1 MQRNNGKL
9 FFVSFLMLFMEL
21 FLIRWIST
29 EVRIFAYVSN
39 LVLLACFLGV
49 GAGCYLA
56 KKEAHIFITLAMLVL
71 IALSVKC
78 LPFIYITDMLGGFA
92 DSIIW
97 FQFQE
102 GSLIVSLQGVVLT
115 IYLFLMILVAFIPLG
130 QILGSLLDNHR
141 NIIAAYSINIIGS
154 LIGIWVFSLLSFY
167 YTPPWMWLLSAL
179 VMLFFF
185 IPRSKLYMTV
195 FAAASVL
202 CLLVTGTH
210 NPGRTL
216 LWSPYQK
223 LEVRPSTYKGVQ
235 NGYLITV
242 NSVSYMSATNLSR
255 EFLQGHPSFYDPD
268 ILRYNPYEIPY
279 LFHNT
284 PDRVLIVGAGAGNDI
299 AGALR
304 NKAREIDAVEIDPGI
319 HALGAQLHPEKPYQN
334 PRVHTVI
341 DDARAYFKKTTKK
354 YDLIVFGLL
363 DSHTLSSQYNN
374 MRLDH
379 YVYTEESFQE
389 ARKLLKD
396 DGILVVS
403 FAAQRDWIGVRLN
416 GVLKKVFNEVP
427 YTFATVLPAEG
438 SLWGSLM
445 FITGNNPAKIKQ
457 WVEARPEL
465 RDYVRKNAFQC
476 SGSVKLIS
484 DDWPYL
490 YIEAPSIPRMYLLI
504 IMALAVLFIAAYR
517 LMGSAGEGGI
527 NWHFFFLGAAFMLLE
542 FQNVSKS
549 ALLFG
554 STWMVNAYI
563 ISAIL
568 VLILLANICAY
579 YLQIKN
585 TLPVYTILL
594 ASVLMAYF
602 IPLDIFNNFGYPAK
616 SILVSLI
623 INIPIF
629 FAGLIF
635 ITSFSNA
642 ASRDT
647 AFGSNLMGA
656 ALGGLLEPLS
666 FVMGIKALLLVV
678 LLLYALSYLFSA
690 QNRRQLI

>member
-1 MQRNNGKL
+1 
-9 FFVSFLMLFMEL
+9 
-21 FLIRWIST
+21 
-29 EVRIFAYVSN
+29 
-39 LVLLACFLGV
+39 
-49 GAGCYLA
+49 
-56 KKEAHIFITLAMLVL
+56 
-71 IALSVKC
+71 
-78 LPFIYITDMLGGFA
+78 
-92 DSIIW
+92 
-97 FQFQE
+97 
-102 GSLIVSLQGVVLT
+102 
-115 IYLFLMILVAFIPLG
+115 
-130 QILGSLLDNHR
+130 
-141 NIIAAYSINIIGS
+141 
-154 LIGIWVFSLLSFY
+154 
-167 YTPPWMWLLSAL
+167 
-179 VMLFFF
+179 
-185 IPRSKLYMTV
+185 
-195 FAAASVL
+195 
-202 CLLVTGTH
+202 
-210 NPGRTL
+210 
-216 LWSPYQK
+216 
-223 LEVRPSTYKGVQ
+223 
-235 NGYLITV
+235 
-242 NSVSYMSATNLSR
+242 
-255 EFLQGHPSFYDPD
+255 
-268 ILRYNPYEIPY
+268 
-279 LFHNT
+279 
-284 PDRVLIVGAGAGNDI
+284 
-299 AGALR
+299 
-304 NKAREIDAVEIDPGI
+304 
-319 HALGAQLHPEKPYQN
+319 
-334 PRVHTVI
+334 
-341 DDARAYFKKTTKK
+341 
-354 YDLIVFGLL
+354 
-363 DSHTLSSQYNN
+363 
-374 MRLDH
+374 
-379 YVYTEESFQE
+379 
-389 ARKLLKD
+389 LKD

-403 FAAQRDWIGVRLN
+403 FAAQKDWIGVRLN

-579 YLQIKN
+579 YFQIKN
-585 TLPVYTILL
+585 TLPVYIILL
-594 ASVLMAYF
+594 TSVLMVYF

-623 INIPIF
+623 LNIPIF

-635 ITSFSNA
+635 ITSFSSA
-642 ASRDT
+642 EHRDQ